1 MFLNEY
7 NTIEYSSD
15 EKANPFNYK
24 TKLDEILSYPGNQ
37 GISAGIGLQGH
48 FGSGQPNLAYMRS
61 CLDILGSTGLPIWL
75 TEVDV
80 GKDPN
85 QVL

>member
-1 MFLNEY
+1 
-7 NTIEYSSD
+7 
-15 EKANPFNYK
+15 
-24 TKLDEILSYPGNQ
+24 
-37 GISAGIGLQGH
+37 
-48 FGSGQPNLAYMRS
+48 MRS